1 MKIKYGAIILLV
13 LSIYLILNYYVGK
26 RIFQGMS
33 TILNVVQPVYWLV
46 FWSVA
51 LTYIISK
58 LFEKYL
64 SAKLNNIFDLVGS
77 YWIVCL
83 LYSLIIFPLIDLILG
98 INNKVHLTGRLGISN
113 RWVYLIIIL
122 AVGGVIVS
130 ILIRGSINARKSYV
144 DIVNIKRDDDLLQE
158 DLNIV
163 MVSDIHLGIRIG
175 NNRVRKMIQEINELK
190 PDLVI
195 IAGDIVDTEIEP
207 FINNNM
213 AEEFSK
219 IKAKYGTFAT
229 LGNHDLIKG
238 NGDIITEELR
248 KNGVIVLRDEA
259 FLVND
264 SFYVIGRDD
273 SVINRLGSTRDTLK
287 NIIKDIDKSKFQI
300 VIDHTPN
307 SINESR
313 EVGVHLHFSG
323 HTHRGQIAPC
333 NLVTKKMFEID
344 HGHLQKENL
353 SVIVSSGYGTWGPP
367 VRIGSKSE
375 IVQVKVTCGE
385 VISPLTGK

>member
-1 MKIKYGAIILLV
+1 
-13 LSIYLILNYYVGK
+13 
-26 RIFQGMS
+26 
-33 TILNVVQPVYWLV
+33 
-46 FWSVA
+46 
-51 LTYIISK
+51 
-58 LFEKYL
+58 
-64 SAKLNNIFDLVGS
+64 
-77 YWIVCL
+77 
-83 LYSLIIFPLIDLILG
+83 
-98 INNKVHLTGRLGISN
+98 
-113 RWVYLIIIL
+113 
-122 AVGGVIVS
+122 
-130 ILIRGSINARKSYV
+130 
-144 DIVNIKRDDDLLQE
+144 
-158 DLNIV
+158 